1 MRVRIR
7 DVVSV
12 AGGGTPKRS
21 TADYYGGPIPW
32 VTPKDMKA
40 AVITGSQVTLT
51 EAGLRNSP
59 AKLVP
64 EGSTLVV
71 VRSGVLKHTL
81 PVALSALPVSLNQ
94 DMKALIPG
102 AQVHAPWLSM
112 LVKSL
117 EPKVLSWVRATTADN
132 FPIDNLLDLVVDLP
146 PLEEQRRIAAV
157 VEKAADLVASQ
168 TRMAG
173 LLDTLAGAVFAES
186 FGEPIVNPKGWRVA
200 PLEEVCLGKG
210 KYGAN
215 VPSVDYSPELPRY
228 VRITDI
234 SENGVLLPEPRS
246 PGGDRSAWSDYALE
260 AGDLLF
266 ARSGATV
273 GKTYLFRGTEGAA
286 VYAGYLIRFRPN
298 PKIVRPDYIF
308 AYTKT
313 ESYRAWVKSHANVVA
328 QPNINAKQ
336 YGRELLIPVPPLEL
350 QDVFVKHLEAID
362 GMRRLTSA
370 RLASLD
376 LVAEAT
382 AARAFAGD
390 S

>member
-1 MRVRIR
+1 VRVRIR